1 MLKRTLIYTIQ
12 LLTEDPRLPL
22 VCNIILNIYII
33 KESINNV
40 IINNATSEKN
50 RPSIILN
57 MQDDY
62 NQKNCFYFMSTT
74 ARTFDVGPTPPTA
87 GHIIRGD
94 V

>member
-1 MLKRTLIYTIQ
+1 MPRAKKTD
-12 LLTEDPRLPL
+12 LLSVL
-22 VCNIILNIYII
+22 
-33 KESINNV
+33 
-40 IINNATSEKN
+40 
-50 RPSIILN
+50 LN